1 MWLDGLYMGGP
12 FALKYANLKQEPELF
27 DQVVPQESLMRK
39 HTKDSK
45 PDSFI
50 TLGMKRKKCLGP
62 MKRQA
67 VLRNSGR
74 VPSGGTSCLLLT

>member
-27 DQVVPQESLMRK
+27 DQVVLQESLMRK

-45 PDSFI
+45 TGLYYHAWDEA
-50 TLGMKRKKCLGP
+50 KKCLGP
-62 MKRQA
+62 IKRQA
-67 VLRNSGR
+67 VHRNSGR
-74 VPSGGTSCLLLT
+74 VLSGGTSCLLLT